1 MAATPTQL
9 SLKYMRENGFYA
21 EVVERYNSFTKRKN
35 DFAGFI
41 DILCLGQ
48 GAVIGVQTT
57 SWTNT
62 SARVKKILEHEN
74 LAIVR
79 DSGIKIEV
87 HGWHKKENRWQI
99 KIIPIE

>member
-1 MAATPTQL
+1 MAVTTTQR
-9 SLKYMRENGFYA
+9 SLKYMRDNGIYA
-21 EVVERYNSFTKRKN
+21 EVVERYNSFTKRKH

-57 SWTNT
+57 SWGHT
-62 SARVKKILEHEN
+62 ADRLKKILSHEN
-74 LAIVR
+74 LQIVR

-87 HGWHKKENRWQI
+87 HGWQKKNNRWEV
-99 KIIPIE
+99 KIIHVE

>member
-1 MAATPTQL
+1 MATSTTQR
-9 SLKYMRENGFYA
+9 SLKYMRDNGFYA

-57 SWTNT
+57 SWATHQT
-62 SARVKKILEHEN
+62 GSRRSLSMRT
-74 LAIVR
+74 LTL
-79 DSGIKIEV
+79 
-87 HGWHKKENRWQI
+87 
-99 KIIPIE
+99 